1 MPWSALQSISLRFK
15 FQQPRLR
22 QLGGH
27 DQLLH
32 LHENWTQRLQR
43 LILDMCSARTCFL
56 PCFPFGMSLKFD
68 FVFSCRVLYLVVV
81 FRFFVLPFCL
91 GPFCSECMRF
101 YSILF
106 PIVLLLLLVLGACLS
121 FLFSLFTRARSHSWL
136 ILTFPHSK
144 LPQPSRCLMSSSSEE
159 PHMIMKTPLQA
170 VQQGF
175 APKEVGE
182 KCSVMPHPQN
192 ASSWACLPNKNCLQS

>member
-1 MPWSALQSISLRFK
+1 MAWLALQSISLRFK

-22 QLGGH
+22 QLDGH

-56 PCFPFGMSLKFD
+56 PCFPFGMSLKFWFCLFLSRPLSCCRFSFLSSSLLSWFSVLF
-68 FVFSCRVLYLVVV
+68 FVFCS
-81 FRFFVLPFCL
+81 
-91 GPFCSECMRF
+91 FCSECMRF

-106 PIVLLLLLVLGACLS
+106 PVVLLLLLVLGACLS
-121 FLFSLFTRARSHSWL
+121 FLFSLFTRAPSHGWL
-136 ILTFPHSK
+136 ILTVPHSK
-144 LPQPSRCLMSSSSEE
+144 LPQPSRCLMSSWSEE

-175 APKEVGE
+175 VPRKW
-182 KCSVMPHPQN
+182 SVMQCN
-192 ASSWACLPNKNCLQS
+192 ASSAKCQ